1 MERVGIQEVRRGR
14 RTAGEQQLR
23 QEEANGGSG
32 SERDGSPAE
41 DHSLRFHSERPLLLS
56 AAAGREVE
64 PFPAQ
69 QRAES
74 AARAPACFQGE
85 TRGVGGVLR
94 RTQVGCDVDHGM
106 SPDVAPERDEVA
118 GGGRA
123 TAVCPSPAAPPLS
136 SR

>member
-74 AARAPACFQGE
+74 AAHAHPPVSKAKLAALGE
-85 TRGVGGVLR
+85 FSGEPRW
-94 RTQVGCDVDHGM
+94 
-106 SPDVAPERDEVA
+106 
-118 GGGRA
+118 
-123 TAVCPSPAAPPLS
+123 AVMWITG
-136 SR
+136 